1 MATTVLSSTPGGVGG
16 LVRLALPSVPLVN
29 RLPGVRKERGFTPLS
44 FALPARRADHAHVE
58 AYARVCGFPTKDTL
72 PVTYPHLLGFGLHAA
87 VMSSPEFP
95 WPAIGLVH
103 LSNAITTHRPI
114 GVEESLAVQVDLG
127 QPRTHPKGTLLDFV
141 TQVSSGDDV
150 VWESTST
157 YLRRGPSGP
166 PRNDVPREE
175 RPTPAPAT
183 GLPWKL
189 PADLGREY
197 AAVSGDHNPIHLYPV
212 TAKAL
217 GFPRQIAH
225 GMWSKAR
232 CLAAVENR
240 LPDAFTVDVAFRKP
254 ILLPSTVLWHHET
267 AGDEQHFRLS
277 RKDGAEHLTGT
288 VTPA

>member
-1 MATTVLSSTPGGVGG
+1 MTTVLDSTPGGLGG

-29 RLPGVRKERGFTPLS
+29 QLPGVRKERGFTPLS
-44 FALPARRADHAHVE
+44 FALAASRVDPAHVA
-58 AYARVCGFPTKDTL
+58 AYARVCGFPVKDTL

-103 LSNAITTHRPI
+103 LSNSITSRRPI
-114 GVEESLAVQVDLG
+114 GLDEPLAVQVDLG
-127 QPRTHPKGTLLDFV
+127 QPRTHAKGTLLDFE
-141 TQVSSGDDV
+141 TRVSSGDDV

-157 YLRRGPSGP
+157 YLRRGAGHGHP
-166 PRNDVPREE
+166 E
-175 RPTPAPAT
+175 RTSDRDPAPAAA
-183 GLPWKL
+183 GLPWRL
-189 PADLGREY
+189 PASLGRQY
-197 AAVSGDHNPIHLYPV
+197 ASVSGDHNPIHLYPV

-240 LPDAFTVDVAFRKP
+240 LPEALTVEVSFRKP

-267 AGDEQHFRLS
+267 VGDEQQFRLA
-277 RKDGAEHLTGT
+277 RKDGAEHLTG
-288 VTPA
+288 VITPA